1 MDPVTIGICPQTS
14 FDHACLSNEQTF
26 DVEEELGDIYKKFD
40 EGKCIEILAPLTK
53 GICSE
58 THSNMRICPMNE
70 TVKNDET
77 GEDDKAEATEASERE
92 NLS

>member
-1 MDPVTIGICPQTS
+1 M
-14 FDHACLSNEQTF
+14 SNEQTF

-70 TVKNDET
+70 TVKNDEA
-77 GEDDKAEATEASERE
+77 GEDDKDDKGSKKSMRRLL
-92 NLS
+92 LSSFVHWGMMK